1 MTVTRTQPPAGN
13 EPSRR
18 LKFHD
23 HGKGH
28 LPWVN
33 ARLEG
38 AFSVIVE
45 LQSSR
50 RFVCSSSGDVGRCR
64 AHRSRAKMWVHP
76 ITLMYASTQRRRRG
90 DARRGWAGQ
99 GTLSLRCF
107 MTQRN
112 FWHKEVTTNYP
123 IYKISLG
130 VRANKKIIQN
140 FMLHKFQ
147 IHMIYH
153 DQLNIIKYFPE

>member
-1 MTVTRTQPPAGN
+1 MTRTQPPAGN

-76 ITLMYASTQRRRRG
+76 ITLMYASPHSGGGAMLGGGEQ
-90 DARRGWAGQ
+90 GWGPSRCVVLWPKEIFDTKKSPQ
-99 GTLSLRCF
+99 TTLSIKLVLVSEQIRKLYRISCYINF
-107 MTQRN
+107 KYIWYIMT
-112 FWHKEVTTNYP
+112 
-123 IYKISLG
+123 S
-130 VRANKKIIQN
+130 
-140 FMLHKFQ
+140 
-147 IHMIYH
+147 
-153 DQLNIIKYFPE
+153 